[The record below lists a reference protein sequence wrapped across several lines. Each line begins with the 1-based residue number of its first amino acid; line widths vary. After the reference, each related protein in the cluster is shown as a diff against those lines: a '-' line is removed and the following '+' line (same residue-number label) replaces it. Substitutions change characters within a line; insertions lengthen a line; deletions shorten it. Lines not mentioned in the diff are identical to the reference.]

1 MSTNPFIPTET
12 APPPP
17 ELEVPDDLMGDRVA
31 WAGPESPAGDASV
44 STESRPWPQ
53 QEVTALTDVMVMG
66 LHGGAGASTVARL
79 LEDRATDVGTSWPT
93 AGGWTRP
100 RPVLNVLAVCRTDHF
115 GLTAG
120 MEFARQWARGSLTD
134 SRLLGI
140 LIIDDGPKL
149 FDSQKRAAR
158 KLGQMT
164 PHGWHLPWINEW
176 RIDFPDAGRL
186 PRRIRKTLNTIVS
199 LTEPKEK

>member
-100 RPVLNVLAVCRTDHF
+100 RPVLNVLSGLPYRSRWADGRHGVCQAMGQGKSD
-115 GLTAG
+115 
-120 MEFARQWARGSLTD
+120 
-134 SRLLGI
+134 RL
-140 LIIDDGPKL
+140 
-149 FDSQKRAAR
+149 SATR
-158 KLGQMT
+158 
-164 PHGWHLPWINEW
+164 HSHY
-176 RIDFPDAGRL
+176 
-186 PRRIRKTLNTIVS
+186 
-199 LTEPKEK
+199 